1 MTELR
6 CEREDLFDHI
16 FKTSGFEH
24 FTKEILTPVPTKME
38 VQKLNKAD
46 RVNRTPGLEFLDTKD
61 KELWRK
67 EDSRGVRLVEPKMVN
82 EVIDSTRIG
91 LQKLELFF
99 VHVVH

>member
-1 MTELR
+1 
-6 CEREDLFDHI
+6 
-16 FKTSGFEH
+16 
-24 FTKEILTPVPTKME
+24 ME
-38 VQKLNKAD
+38 VQKLNEAD

-82 EVIDSTRIG
+82 EVIDSIRIG